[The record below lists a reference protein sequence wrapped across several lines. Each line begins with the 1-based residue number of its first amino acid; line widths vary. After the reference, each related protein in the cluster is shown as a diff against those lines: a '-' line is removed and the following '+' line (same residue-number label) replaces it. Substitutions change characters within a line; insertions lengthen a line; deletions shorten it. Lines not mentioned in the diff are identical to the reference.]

1 MLTDAK
7 STPICPAPAPWGAM
21 TDPITEDRVR
31 SVVEAWY
38 PAGSIVR
45 SGLALH
51 ESSTE
56 GHLLYAWGAAMG
68 VTAALVGHSL
78 GDGGLFPGTGVLG
91 NLWVLLVGPQARS
104 RKTTSLQI
112 AVEPA
117 VGTAPERLIDRPGSV
132 EALLEA
138 LEASPVR
145 CLYLPELGDY
155 LAAVKRGRLAG
166 LNELLVKLFDGK
178 NEKIAYVRRT
188 ITLNQPRLSLLGAVT
203 PAYLAA
209 HTTPQDWRGGFFSRM
224 LVLAAIPE
232 RRLRRPDR
240 NPALFTAYCA
250 SVATLNGL
258 SATGMAPP
266 VGFTPEAEQLWADW
280 HDELDARLARWTH
293 HEALAGILGR
303 ASLQT
308 AKLTMLNAAVHAA
321 VHPIGSAPW
330 RISYAHLA
338 PAVALVDLHL
348 RSAVESACLAHE
360 SPDARDKA
368 AVLRALSAPP
378 AAPLTV
384 GEVCKQTGLLLNRTW
399 AILDT
404 LRHQGD
410 AILHSDGKWSA
421 ARPIPVAGAGDLR
434 FLV

>member
-1 MLTDAK
+1 
-7 STPICPAPAPWGAM
+7 M

-117 VGTAPERLIDRPGSV
+117 VWTAPEQLIDRPGSV

-224 LVLAAIPE
+224 LVLAATPE

-240 NPALFTAYCA
+240 NPALSSAYCA
-250 SVATLNGL
+250 SVTTLNRL

-308 AKLTMLNAAVHAA
+308 AKLTLLNAAVHEA
-321 VHPIGSAPW
+321 VHPTGSAPW

-368 AVLRALSAPP
+368 AVLRALSASP
-378 AAPLTV
+378 AASLTV

-410 AILHSDGKWSA
+410 ATLHSDGKWSA